1 MRILF
6 LFALF
11 FLSSCQPKNQ
21 VDLSGKSVSSTR
33 TMPSPP
39 GETALIS
46 KEAFQKRKHSII
58 CLDAGHGGY
67 DTGTRRKKAP
77 LLSEKYVALDLVF
90 ALRQALLPMGY
101 QVILTRDDDRF
112 ISLPDRVLFARKKK
126 STLFVSLHF
135 NWAKNTVCRGV
146 EVFYF
151 EKKNDLRSSLSKQ
164 AAELCLQ
171 SILSDTPL
179 PSRGVKHGNFYVVRE
194 TPMPAVLIESGFFSN
209 SEDVLFLK
217 QKSNRTKLAFAIAKA
232 IDQFCKR

>member
-6 LFALF
+6 LFLLL

-21 VDLSGKSVSSTR
+21 VVVPEKSLSSTR
-33 TMPSPP
+33 AMTSQLVEAPLPSKAVLQ
-39 GETALIS
+39 E
-46 KEAFQKRKHSII
+46 RKHSII

-67 DTGTRRKKAP
+67 DAGTQRKKPP
-77 LLSEKYVALDLVF
+77 LLSEKYVALDLAF

-101 QVILTRDDDRF
+101 QVVLTRDEDRF

-151 EKKNDLRSSLSKQ
+151 EKKSDLRSSLSKQ

-171 SILSDTPL
+171 SILSHTPL

-217 QKSNRTKLAFAIAKA
+217 QKANRTKLAFAIAKA
-232 IDQFCKR
+232 IDQFCRR